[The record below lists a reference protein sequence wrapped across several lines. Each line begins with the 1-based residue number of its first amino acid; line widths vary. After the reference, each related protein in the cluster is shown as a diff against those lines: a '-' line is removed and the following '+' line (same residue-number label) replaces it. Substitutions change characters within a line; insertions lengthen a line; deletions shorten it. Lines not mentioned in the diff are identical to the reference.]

1 VGGITRSVRSAIEDV
16 GAVVFLEWLHVSS
29 TAVTIMVV
37 IGANGASDLINV
49 RKVVGHFLFNALNAF
64 IFDMDGCLMSVRTV
78 FLNVS
83 SDVVVATRA
92 SRSLW
97 AVNISGGFT
106 AVILVTKI
114 IAFFL
119 RVAVLRVVDLRTQNA
134 GAIWLNT
141 EVDGASGRNTDGGGA
156 KRLNTEVDGA
166 IWRQVVQTVILI
178 GTGRQVVQTIILI
191 GTVGVG

>member
-1 VGGITRSVRSAIEDV
+1 VGGITRSLRSAIEDV

-29 TAVTIMVV
+29 TAVTIMVE
-37 IGANGASDLINV
+37 IGASDLINV
-49 RKVVGHFLFNALNAF
+49 REVVGHFLFNAFNAF
-64 IFDMDGCLMSVRTV
+64 IFDLDGCLMSVRTV

-119 RVAVLRVVDLRTQNA
+119 RVAVLRVVDSMTQNA
-134 GAIWLNT
+134 GAIWLST
-141 EVDGASGRNTDGGGA
+141 EVDRAFWLNTDGVGA